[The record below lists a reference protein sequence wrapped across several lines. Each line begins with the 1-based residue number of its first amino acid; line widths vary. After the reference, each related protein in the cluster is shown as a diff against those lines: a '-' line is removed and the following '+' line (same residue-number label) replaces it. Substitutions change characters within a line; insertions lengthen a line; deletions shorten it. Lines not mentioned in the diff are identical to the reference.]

1 MKLDKGKF
9 NYISKLYFK
18 SWEKKNVDII
28 KSFFSD
34 DIELHQGNNIIV
46 GSDAIIEYN
55 KDALKEEIKMLDIQ
69 IYSDEYL
76 KSVVGILKIKIG
88 GDIYDTVEILSFN
101 EENKIKK
108 IVVYS

>member
-1 MKLDKGKF
+1 M
-9 NYISKLYFK
+9 
-18 SWEKKNVDII
+18 
-28 KSFFSD
+28 
-34 DIELHQGNNIIV
+34 ELHQGNNIIV